1 MKKRSDCRL
10 MRGTKN
16 SKKMRG
22 KKFHLTPNLAFCGR
36 HRRKSKQRKMSD
48 NFGRSR
54 QESRKKDFK
63 NTGSTDDSRRRRE
76 ETSVRIRK
84 NKREESLAKKRNF
97 GQNTGA
103 ARARHHDAS
112 VAQKVLHTFLLNI
125 LFYSFLFSKTF
136 PLLCGFT
143 KILITLFP
151 A

>member
-1 MKKRSDCRL
+1 
-10 MRGTKN
+10 
-16 SKKMRG
+16 
-22 KKFHLTPNLAFCGR
+22 
-36 HRRKSKQRKMSD
+36 MSD

-84 NKREESLAKKRNF
+84 NKREESVAKKRNF

-112 VAQKVLHTFLLNI
+112 VAQKVTLSSNPKKIKFNQIYYYMYLFYLFTFCIVKIPILIRFFLLH
-125 LFYSFLFSKTF
+125 YV
-136 PLLCGFT
+136 
-143 KILITLFP
+143 